1 MRFGNGSNKKDLKR
15 RISAR
20 FRSCLVVSC
29 NPALLLSLLYCS
41 LVYGIAQ
48 HDTPTFRK
56 RLPAVFRCIRDAL
69 CSCVGI
75 GRKSQP
81 FLPKPMR
88 NGLFASIPAEILP
101 SFCPKRH
108 KRMLSRRNQPTNRL
122 SSVGNNAG
130 TSGTSTKRRWSAHA
144 STNQKSPIENC
155 KKILESQAIATYVR
169 KGGKGDESCGNSRGI
184 RGEIRTDGRHAP
196 ERGAVDGDHQRS

>member
-29 NPALLLSLLYCS
+29 NPALLLSLLYCF
-41 LVYGIAQ
+41 LVYGITQ
-48 HDTPTFRK
+48 RDTPIFRK

-101 SFCPKRH
+101 SFCPKRR

-144 STNQKSPIENC
+144 IKNRQS
-155 KKILESQAIATYVR
+155 KIAKNTRIASNR
-169 KGGKGDESCGNSRGI
+169 NICE
-184 RGEIRTDGRHAP
+184 
-196 ERGAVDGDHQRS
+196 ERRQR

>member
-88 NGLFASIPAEILP
+88 NGLFASIPAEIFALLLP
-101 SFCPKRH
+101 KTTQTHAFPSKPADKSPFVCRKQ
-108 KRMLSRRNQPTNRL
+108 RRNIRNIHKKEVVGPRKHKSKIANRKL
-122 SSVGNNAG
+122 QKNTRIASNRNICEE
-130 TSGTSTKRRWSAHA
+130 RR
-144 STNQKSPIENC
+144 
-155 KKILESQAIATYVR
+155 
-169 KGGKGDESCGNSRGI
+169 
-184 RGEIRTDGRHAP
+184 
-196 ERGAVDGDHQRS
+196 QR